1 MPSAGIYDITR
12 CYTINFGEKRGMD
25 AERRNL

>member
-1 MPSAGIYDITR
+1 MPIAEIYDITR
-12 CYTINFGEKRGMD
+12 CYTINFGKKRGRD